1 MQNEYKNEMEKISL
15 SDSDKARILAN
26 VKKAYEEQQGQTEQK
41 VVEFSRK
48 PRFSPRRIG
57 AIAAAFAVVI
67 IGGALV
73 VKQLIPGESGNIF
86 KMPGGLWEGDPT
98 TEVVWVELDSVA
110 DIEDK
115 TDCKTYTLGNISK
128 DYKVKKVEV
137 AEEQKHVR
145 ITYRNKKEHDK
156 ILFEYKEEKSAT
168 ELTEQFSEVDELAKE
183 KVGESDVTMYGKKDC
198 EGMTWEDEECTFAVK
213 MTKACSKESAKK
225 IVSETREGNHID
237 KADEEIE
244 KGRDDDLDANSV
256 GWEAEEEESSE
267 EEKKDILKKIYEQ
280 FGFRVT
286 VEDPA
291 ERITYKKVGGFESF
305 AFYYDENEQLIG
317 HRVIGYVGWN
327 ESPDGVLDGYEEL
340 ESITVNGNPT
350 TVYQKVGYNNLFV
363 FKKQNLVFTILIE
376 QWQGQNHADIIGE
389 LITLF
394 RVSMDSGEEKDESN
408 SDEKDDETGKEK
420 DNVSDDKDEN
430 DDDEKNA
437 NTENAAQL
445 RQSVR
450 DIQDAVASEELYS
463 LIPYMQ
469 FPLVISGL
477 DITVSGESEFKSVET
492 ESILT
497 SDWIDAVVSFNV
509 NSINAKTKTFV
520 MGDDQN
526 AIVCKIKNNS
536 VIITELRVAVKSEE
550 PAEPTETP
558 AV

>member
-26 VKKAYEEQQGQTEQK
+26 VKKAYDEQQGQTEQK

-73 VKQLIPGESGNIF
+73 VRQLVPGETGNIF
-86 KMPGGLWEGDPT
+86 KMPGVFDPNDPME
-98 TEVVWVELDSVA
+98 EVVWVELDSVA
-110 DIEDK
+110 DIEEK

-168 ELTEQFSEVDELAKE
+168 ELTEQFSEVDELATE
-183 KVGESDVTMYGKKDC
+183 KVGESSVTMYGKKDC

-225 IVSETREGNHID
+225 IVSETREGNHVD

-244 KGRDDDLDANSV
+244 KVNDDLTANSV
-256 GWEAEEEESSE
+256 GWEEDEEESSE
-267 EEKKDILKKIYEQ
+267 EEKKEILKKIYDQ

-286 VEDPA
+286 VEEPA
-291 ERITYKKVGGFESF
+291 RRITYKKVGAFESF
-305 AFYYDENEQLIG
+305 AFYYDDNEELED
-317 HRVIGYVGWN
+317 HRVIGYVGWH

-340 ESITVNGNPT
+340 ESITINGNPT
-350 TVYQKVGYNNLFV
+350 TIYQKAGYRNLFQ
-363 FKKQNLVFTILIE
+363 FKKQNLVFTILVE
-376 QWQGQNHADIIGE
+376 QWQGDNYPDVIGE
-389 LITLF
+389 LMTLF
-394 RVSMDSGEEKDESN
+394 RVSMDSGEDKDEPDSGDDEVEIKN
-408 SDEKDDETGKEK
+408 KDDEKDTK
-420 DNVSDDKDEN
+420 
-430 DDDEKNA
+430 DDEEPEKIPNA
-437 NTENAAQL
+437 TDAAVL
-445 RQSVR
+445 RESAR
-450 DIQDAVASEELYS
+450 EIQDAVAGEELYS

-469 FPLVISGL
+469 FPLTISGL

-492 ESILT
+492 ASILT
-497 SDWIDAVVSFNV
+497 SDWIDAVVSFN
-509 NSINAKTKTFV
+509 INEITSKTKTFV
-520 MGDDQN
+520 MGDEKN

-536 VIITELRVAVKSEE
+536 VVITELRVAIQSDE
-550 PAEPTETP
+550 PAEPTATP
-558 AV
+558 EV